1 MKESVPRAQPT
12 EIVVESVQG
21 VLTEIEAGNEREAL
35 IKIASKV
42 VQRVE
47 VRNVKKKDGQ
57 DRILEVITKLNDD
70 TSNKSI

>member
-1 MKESVPRAQPT
+1 MKESVPRAPPT

-42 VQRVE
+42 VQGVE

>member
-1 MKESVPRAQPT
+1 MKESVPRAPPT

-42 VQRVE
+42 VQ
-47 VRNVKKKDGQ
+47 
-57 DRILEVITKLNDD
+57 
-70 TSNKSI
+70 

>member
-1 MKESVPRAQPT
+1 MKESVPRAPPT